1 MIKKNIRKVLA
12 GLLVAPLAVFGLVM
26 VATPAYAAPSG
37 PNNVNCNVDSGTVSN
52 DDLSLESG
60 SECTGTQN
68 QGSDLTTVFRT
79 VVNILLFVVGAV
91 AVIMLVIG
99 GLRYVTSNGDQNAV
113 TGAKNTIL
121 YAIIGIVV
129 AFLAFAAV
137 NFVTGQLEQGSSSYI
152 STKYL
157 A

>member
-1 MIKKNIRKVLA
+1 MIKNKIQQLLYMLMLTPLFTFGVVA
-12 GLLVAPLAVFGLVM
+12 GVSTTAAAVACP
-26 VATPAYAAPSG
+26 PA
-37 PNNVNCNVDSGTVSN
+37 NVNSGNPLQAGADCAQGNGQNESLTNV
-52 DDLSLESG
+52 
-60 SECTGTQN
+60 
-68 QGSDLTTVFRT
+68 FKI
-79 VVNILLFVVGAV
+79 VVNVLLFLVGAV

-137 NFVTGQLEQGSSSYI
+137 NFVTDQLI
-152 STKYL
+152 ST
-157 A
+157 APVQ

>member
-1 MIKKNIRKVLA
+1 MIKNLKEKKVIIKNIKIILA
-12 GLLVAPLAVFGLVM
+12 SMLIMPLMLLGVVAVSA
-26 VATPAYAAPSG
+26 PAYADNCPGGNADV
-37 PNNVNCNVDSGTVSN
+37 NNNP
-52 DDLSLESG
+52 LK
-60 SECTGTQN
+60 TGTACAK
-68 QGSDLTTVFRT
+68 GSGQTDSITNVFKV
-79 VVNILLFVVGAV
+79 VVNILLFIVGAV

-137 NFVTGQLEQGSSSYI
+137 TFVTDQLSKSDDNGVVS
-152 STKYL
+152 
-157 A
+157 AG

>member
-1 MIKKNIRKVLA
+1 MIKKDIKKMIA
-12 GLLVAPLAVFGLVM
+12 GMLVVPLAVFGIVA
-26 VATPAYAAPSG
+26 VATPAYAANADPTCAVTQSS
-37 PNNVNCNVDSGTVSN
+37 NNS
-52 DDLSLESG
+52 DLSLDTG
-60 SECTGTQN
+60 SKCTGTKN
-68 QGSDLTTVFRT
+68 QGSDLTVVFKT
-79 VVNILLFVVGAV
+79 VVNILLFIVGAV

-137 NFVTGQLEQGSSSYI
+137 NFVTSQLENGDANNSSTGS
-152 STKYL
+152 
-157 A
+157 